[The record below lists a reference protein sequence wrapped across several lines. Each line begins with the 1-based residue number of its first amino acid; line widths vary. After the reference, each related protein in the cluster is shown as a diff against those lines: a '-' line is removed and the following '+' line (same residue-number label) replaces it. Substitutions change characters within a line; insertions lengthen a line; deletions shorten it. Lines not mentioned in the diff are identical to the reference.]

1 MISSRMSEVV
11 PDLSIQMK
19 MKTNQAKGGNGGQSA
34 KLNPCPHSPTKP
46 TQPKN
51 HMRHVRIFILAA
63 AYLLTSGCKTPEAG
77 HVMSELD
84 GMVGTEVLV
93 TTSHSVALW
102 PGTRGTGKDAVY
114 DTATYLKATLK
125 SVDPAGIVLI
135 VGNQKVWLGR
145 ESIVSVASLE

>member
-1 MISSRMSEVV
+1 
-11 PDLSIQMK
+11 
-19 MKTNQAKGGNGGQSA
+19 
-34 KLNPCPHSPTKP
+34 
-46 TQPKN
+46 
-51 HMRHVRIFILAA
+51 MRHVRIFILAA
-63 AYLLTSGCKTPEAG
+63 AYLLTSGCNTPEAG
-77 HVMSELD
+77 LVMSELD

-102 PGTRGTGKDAVY
+102 PGTQGTGKEAVY

-145 ESIVSVASLE
+145 ESIVSVASSE